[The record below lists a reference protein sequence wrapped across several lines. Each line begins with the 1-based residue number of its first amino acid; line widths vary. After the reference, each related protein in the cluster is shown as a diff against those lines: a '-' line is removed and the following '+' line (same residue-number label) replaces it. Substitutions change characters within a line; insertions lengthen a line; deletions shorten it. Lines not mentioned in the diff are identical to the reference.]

1 MHAAGAEDVHVAWGR
16 AASLDAAAQLVRAE
30 VARVRGSAPAEVRVT
45 RLCPRCGST
54 RHGRPSVAD
63 HLGHPSL
70 HVSVSRTGSLA
81 VVAVTTAGEVGVDVE
96 EVAAPAFLEDRVG
109 LHPAELATYPA
120 GRAATWVRK
129 EAVLKALG
137 LGLTVDP
144 AALRMS
150 PPAHPPEVVRWP
162 DAIRPVPK
170 VVMHDIATE
179 STHVAAVAVLAE
191 APVALSVRKAA
202 PGELAP

>member
-1 MHAAGAEDVHVAWGR
+1 MQAAGAEVVHVAWGR
-16 AASLDAAAQLVRAE
+16 AGSPDAAAQLLRAE

-63 HLGHPSL
+63 RPGHPSL
-70 HVSVSRTGSLA
+70 HVSVSRAGSLA

-96 EVAAPAFLEDRVG
+96 EVAAPAFLKDRVG
-109 LHPAELATYPA
+109 LHPAEIATYPA

-137 LGLTVDP
+137 LGLAVDP
-144 AALRMS
+144 AALQVS

-162 DAIRPVPK
+162 EASRPVATL
-170 VVMHDIATE
+170 VMHDIATAP
-179 STHVAAVAVLAE
+179 THVAAVAVLGV
-191 APVALSVRKAA
+191 PTVALSVREAA
-202 PGELAP
+202 PEELAP